1 MDLKQFFRM
10 FLLPAAALLL
20 VSADHANIK
29 RLKPPAFSEN
39 FQTAQKEE
47 LFLPQKNEVRGWKR
61 MEAISHYTR
70 ESLYGY
76 INGGAEIFLQYDF
89 RHLTHAVFSRDIQGA
104 ASEIIVEIYTMATPL
119 DAFGIFSVNRSGGE
133 QVSQKIDALNWISP
147 SQINFVKEFYYV
159 NILGFE
165 CSIEELE
172 DFVSIIAYKIPGEP
186 RIPAA
191 LKQFPDENRIP
202 GSEKYIKG
210 PLAAVGE
217 SVLLQAEFWGFDHE
231 TRAYACCYQPHNS
244 RAVLIKFQAVPDAV
258 EQNVQA
264 LFKDFLEDVET
275 SGSEI
280 MGKNTVGRYFI
291 FNRAEQEAVLILGE
305 ESLESARSRLHIL
318 LLDKHNS
325 LVIHSQEITARYK
338 QDQEEALN
346 NVSLYY

>member
-1 MDLKQFFRM
+1 M
-10 FLLPAAALLL
+10 FLLPAAVLLL
-20 VSADHANIK
+20 VSADHANIQ
-29 RLKPPAFSEN
+29 RLKPPSFSEHS
-39 FQTAQKEE
+39 QPSKKEE
-47 LFLPQKNEVRGWKR
+47 PFLPQENEFSGWKQA
-61 MEAISHYTR
+61 EAISHYTR

-89 RHLTHAVFSRDIQGA
+89 RHLIHAVYSREIQGA

-165 CSIEELE
+165 CSLEELE
-172 DFVSIIAYKIPGEP
+172 DFASIIAYKIPGEP
-186 RIPAA
+186 VTPAA
-191 LKQFPDENRIP
+191 LNRFPDENRIQ

-231 TRAYACCYQPHNS
+231 TRAYACRYQPHNS
-244 RAVLIKFQAVPDAV
+244 RAILIKFQVMPAYI
-258 EQNVQA
+258 EQNVHA

-291 FNRAEQEAVLILGE
+291 FNQAEQEAVLILGE
-305 ESLESARSRLHIL
+305 ESLESALSRLRIL
-318 LLDKHNS
+318 H
-325 LVIHSQEITARYK
+325 
-338 QDQEEALN
+338 LN
-346 NVSLYY
+346 NQNDLSTLSQKINIQKEMIKASPNPLIKKMNK